1 MDAESRKAIY
11 ENAIMRVDQYIR
23 RADDGTL
30 ELRTDSAKAELDPV
44 VFADLARS
52 VEETNRKIK
61 AGELSVNDIHK
72 PTFLR

>member
-44 VFADLARS
+44 VFAD
-52 VEETNRKIK
+52 
-61 AGELSVNDIHK
+61 
-72 PTFLR
+72 